1 MSLRAKLVLAQAPL
15 LAALILVGAVGS
27 FTSRELGRSARAIL
41 SDNFRSVLAAQRMAD
56 ELARIDS
63 AALFCVAGER
73 ARGLKHV
80 AQSQRTFELELR
92 VQEGNVTEPGE
103 GEATASLRVEWQRLR
118 ESLERFAALS
128 SETELRRAYFEDVL
142 PAVTATKH
150 SAASVLAL
158 NQDAMVRKSD
168 RAESSAR
175 RLNELLIAAAALGCL
190 LGVVAS
196 GLLTTRL
203 LRPLGVLSQ
212 AARRLGEG
220 DPAARARV
228 TGRDELSQ
236 VAAEF
241 NIMAERLERYR
252 ESTLG
257 QLLAAHRSS
266 QAVID
271 SLSDPVVV
279 LGLAGEI
286 LHLNAAAEALLEL
299 RADAGLAPASTELR
313 AVLERLRDHVFG
325 GAGAY
330 LPKGL
335 QEAVRTMTREGERRF
350 LPRATPVYSEQGD
363 VIGASIALQDV
374 TRLLSFDELRN
385 DLVATVAHEFR
396 TPLTSLRMAIHLL
409 NEGAAG
415 ALSDKQADL
424 LFAAR
429 EDCER
434 LQAIVDELLDLSRI
448 QAGKLELQRRPVDV
462 EALARSALE
471 SQRPA
476 AELAGVTLRS
486 AVLPGQ
492 GEVSIDPERIALV
505 FANLLGNAI
514 QHGPRGSEV
523 VVSARSDTDG
533 VRFEVSDQG
542 PGVPREYRQAVF
554 EKYFQLP
561 GAAHGG
567 AGLGLFIAR
576 EVVRAHGGEIGVD
589 EAPGGGARFWFTIP
603 RSDET

>member
-1 MSLRAKLVLAQAPL
+1 MSLRAKLVLAQVPL
-15 LAALILVGAVGS
+15 LVALVFVGAVGS
-27 FTSRELGRSARAIL
+27 FTARELGQGASAIL
-41 SDNFRSVLAAQRMAD
+41 SDNFRSVLAAQRMAE

-63 AALFCVAGER
+63 AALFSVAGER
-73 ARGLKHV
+73 ARGLRV
-80 AQSQRTFELELR
+80 VSEARRAFEVELR
-92 VQEGNVTEPGE
+92 VQQGNITEA
-103 GEATASLRVEWQRLR
+103 GEAEATSKLGAQWQSLG
-118 ESLERFAALS
+118 ESLDRFTTLGSTDERS
-128 SETELRRAYFEDVL
+128 AYFDDVL
-142 PAVTATKH
+142 PKVTAVRQAT
-150 SAASVLAL
+150 AAVLAL

-168 RAESSAR
+168 RAARSAR
-175 RLNELLIAAAALGCL
+175 FLNELLVTVAALGCVV
-190 LGVVAS
+190 GVLAS
-196 GLLTTRL
+196 GMLTTRL

-220 DPAARARV
+220 DPEARARV
-228 TGRDELSQ
+228 TGKDELAH
-236 VAAEF
+236 VAGEF
-241 NIMAERLERYR
+241 NTMAERLQRYR

-279 LGLAGEI
+279 LGTSGEI
-286 LHLNAAAEALLEL
+286 LHLNAAAESLLEL
-299 RADAGLAPASTELR
+299 RADTGLELAGAELR
-313 AVLERLRDHVFG
+313 AVLERLRAHVFG
-325 GAGAY
+325 GNGAY

-335 QEAVRTMTREGERRF
+335 EEAVRTVTPAGERRF

-363 VIGASIALQDV
+363 VIGASIVLQDV

-409 NEGAAG
+409 NERAAG
-415 ALSDKQADL
+415 PVSDKQADL

-448 QAGKLELQRRPVDV
+448 QAGKLELRRSEVDV
-462 EALARSALE
+462 ESLARSAVE
-471 SQRPA
+471 AQRSA
-476 AELAGVTLRS
+476 AELAGVALRS
-486 AVLPGQ
+486 EVLPGQ
-492 GEVSIDPERIALV
+492 GSVRVDPERIALV

-514 QHGPRGSEV
+514 EHSPRDREV
-523 VVSARSDTDG
+523 LLRARPQENQ
-533 VRFEVSDQG
+533 VRFEVADRG
-542 PGVPREYRQAVF
+542 PGVPREYRQAIF

-561 GAAHGG
+561 TASHGG

-576 EVVRAHGGEIGVD
+576 EIVRAHGGEIGVED
-589 EAPGGGARFWFTIP
+589 EPGGGACFWFTVP
-603 RSDET
+603 RTERG

>member
-1 MSLRAKLVLAQAPL
+1 MSLRAKLVLAQVPL
-15 LAALILVGAVGS
+15 LAALIFVGAVGS
-27 FTSRELGRSARAIL
+27 FTARELGDGARAIL
-41 SDNFRSVLAAQRMAD
+41 SDNFRSVLASQRMSE

-63 AALFCVAGER
+63 GALFSVAGER
-73 ARGLKHV
+73 PRGLKLV
-80 AQSQRTFELELR
+80 SEARRAFEVELR
-92 VQEGNVTEPGE
+92 VQEGNVTEAGE
-103 GEATASLRVEWQRLR
+103 DEATARLR
-118 ESLERFAALS
+118 AQWQSLSESLDGFASLAAS
-128 SETELRRAYFEDVL
+128 DARAAYFDDVL
-142 PAVTATKH
+142 PKVTAVRQAT
-150 SAASVLAL
+150 AAVLAL
-158 NQDAMVRKSD
+158 NQDTMVRKSD
-168 RAESSAR
+168 RAERSAR
-175 RLNELLIAAAALGCL
+175 FLNELLLAASALGCL
-190 LGVVAS
+190 VGVLAS
-196 GLLTTRL
+196 GMLTTRL

-220 DPAARARV
+220 DPEARARV
-228 TGRDELSQ
+228 TGRDELAQ

-241 NIMAERLERYR
+241 NTMAERLQRYR

-271 SLSDPVVV
+271 SLTDPVVV
-279 LGLAGEI
+279 LGTSGEI

-299 RADAGLAPASTELR
+299 RADTGLEMAGAELR
-313 AVLERLRDHVFG
+313 AVLERLRAHVFAG
-325 GAGAY
+325 NGAY

-335 QEAVRTMTREGERRF
+335 EEAVRAVTPAGERRF

-363 VIGASIALQDV
+363 VIGASIVLQDV

-409 NEGAAG
+409 NERAAG
-415 ALSDKQADL
+415 PVSDKQADL

-448 QAGKLELQRRPVDV
+448 QAGKLELRRAEVDV
-462 EALARSALE
+462 ESLARGAIE
-471 SQRPA
+471 AQRSA
-476 AELAGVTLRS
+476 AELAGVGLRS
-486 AVLPGQ
+486 EVLPGQ
-492 GEVSIDPERIALV
+492 GSLYVDPERIALV

-514 QHGPRGSEV
+514 EHSPRPGEV
-523 VVSARSDTDG
+523 VLRARAEERD
-533 VRFEVSDQG
+533 VRFEVADRG
-542 PGVPREYRQAVF
+542 PGVPREYRQAIF

-561 GAAHGG
+561 GAPHHGG

-576 EVVRAHGGEIGVD
+576 EIVHAHGGEIGVED
-589 EAPGGGARFWFTIP
+589 EPGGGALFWFTLP
-603 RSDET
+603 REAAP